1 MEDIKEY
8 IAISG
13 MGIKGSA
20 VLTSY
25 AKEFKEKIMK
35 LVLFAMIPR
44 IVLGEGYLLERIRFS
59 TCKYQ
64 NN

>member
-1 MEDIKEY
+1 MEDIMEY

-13 MGIKGSA
+13 KGINGSA

-25 AKEFKEKIMK
+25 AKELKEKIMM
-35 LVLFAMIPR
+35 LLLFTMIPR

>member
-1 MEDIKEY
+1 MED

-13 MGIKGSA
+13 MGINGSA
-20 VLTSY
+20 VFTSY
-25 AKEFKEKIMK
+25 EKEFKEKIMK
-35 LVLFAMIPR
+35 LLLFAMIPR